1 MMIDHNTNSQNK
13 LSPEFAVRLTHLEP
27 HQKIQIIV
35 LLKIAEPT
43 SKVGRRQS
51 ATERQATI
59 QTIKNSTAQALNK
72 ITGIIQ
78 HFDGRS
84 LSEYPDPMGSLPIEI
99 TPLGINALLESDA
112 VKVIMESQ
120 EIFPNNRTG

>member
-13 LSPEFAVRLTHLEP
+13 LSPEFSARLTHLEP

-35 LLKIAEPT
+35 LLKIAEPANMA
-43 SKVGRRQS
+43 SRRQS

-59 QTIKNSTAQALNK
+59 QTIKNSAAQALNK

-84 LSEYPDPMGSLPIEI
+84 LAEYPDSLGSLPIEI
-99 TPLGINALLESDA
+99 TPLGINALIESDA

-120 EIFPNNRTG
+120 DTFLSDKT

>member
-1 MMIDHNTNSQNK
+1 MMIDHNASQNK
-13 LSPEFAVRLTHLEP
+13 LSPEFAARLTHLEP

-43 SKVGRRQS
+43 NVAGRRQS

-59 QTIKNSTAQALNK
+59 QTIKNSAVQALNK

-84 LSEYPDPMGSLPIEI
+84 LAEYPDPLGSLPIEI
-99 TPLGINALLESDA
+99 TPLGINALIESDA

-120 EIFPNNRTG
+120 DIFPDYRT